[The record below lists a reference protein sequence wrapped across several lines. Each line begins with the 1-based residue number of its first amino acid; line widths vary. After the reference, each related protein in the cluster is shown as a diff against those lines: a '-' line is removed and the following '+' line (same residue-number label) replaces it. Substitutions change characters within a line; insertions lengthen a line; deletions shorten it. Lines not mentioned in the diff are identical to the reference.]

1 MVLTQLNSFFFVSNR
16 YNLCIK
22 HVIFK
27 LQGFSW
33 EGGGVGVFGLR
44 DFFGGFVFGFFEVAN
59 SSRASVIGI
68 VIGVH

>member
-1 MVLTQLNSFFFVSNR
+1 MLFLS
-16 YNLCIK
+16 CK
-22 HVIFK
+22 
-27 LQGFSW
+27 GFLGR
-33 EGGGVGVFGLR
+33 GGGVFGLR